1 MHKRPTEDSSL
12 QFTAVSCT
20 SVNVTFNINE
30 NNDNDNDETKQ
41 PYHVNTFDKS
51 GCIRVLMQ
59 ASFTCPMLL
68 QKEQNLR
75 QYVRN

>member
-1 MHKRPTEDSSL
+1 MHKRPTEDSSV
-12 QFTAVSCT
+12 QFMAVSCT

-30 NNDNDNDETKQ
+30 NNDDNDETKQ

-51 GCIRVLMQ
+51 GSTSVPMQ
-59 ASFTCPMLL
+59 ASFTCPTLL